1 MAVLLSGILGTYV
14 VGLIFVRKSGK
25 EQMME
30 VCVLNWV
37 QMAVGTERVQGVG
50 RESSPSLKLLQKW
63 LAGEFLVEGESC
75 VPCGGGVGQAQGS
88 GS

>member
-1 MAVLLSGILGTYV
+1 MAVLLPGILGTYV

-25 EQMME
+25 EQMM

-50 RESSPSLKLLQKW
+50 RESFPSLKLLQK
-63 LAGEFLVEGESC
+63 
-75 VPCGGGVGQAQGS
+75 
-88 GS
+88 